1 MGTLLDLKDGD
12 CRIQG
17 HSDPWATGL
26 GRFLLVLSFPW
37 WPTPCSL
44 LSALEDRP
52 PGAGP
57 WALPR
62 SYFLS
67 IL

>member
-17 HSDPWATGL
+17 YSDPWATGL
-26 GRFLLVLSFPW
+26 GRFLLVLSF
-37 WPTPCSL
+37 PCSL

-57 WALPR
+57 WALLR